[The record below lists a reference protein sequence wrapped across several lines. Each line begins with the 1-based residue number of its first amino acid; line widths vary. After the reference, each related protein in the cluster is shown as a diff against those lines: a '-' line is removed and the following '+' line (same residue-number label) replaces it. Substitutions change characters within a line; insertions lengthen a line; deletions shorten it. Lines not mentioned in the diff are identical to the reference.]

1 MELFAILFVSVAGG
15 GVLVRAGTVVR
26 MYELAAWRR
35 WLPLILALFG
45 IAMGLMRAEDVVP
58 VAGLIALPCYVASV
72 LFAQAGIQHA
82 VDEEAA
88 RRRRSDVMI
97 PAPDPDRTPAS
108 AWG

>member
-1 MELFAILFVSVAGG
+1 MELFAIVFVSVAGG
-15 GVLVRAGTVVR
+15 GVLVRARTVVR
-26 MYELAAWRR
+26 MYELAAWQR
-35 WLPLILALFG
+35 WLPLGLALIG
-45 IAMGLMRAEDVVP
+45 IATSLLRAEDVVP

-82 VDEEAA
+82 VDEAA
-88 RRRRSDVMI
+88 RRRRSDVTI